1 MARDAA
7 DAVQALDDSA
17 WLQRVQAVLGWRAGR
32 LLESGPRSAY
42 PLIQV
47 LARHLVG
54 ERALLLGNAAQ
65 TIHPLGAQG
74 FNLGLR
80 DALTLAELIGDA
92 ARDPGADDLL
102 QAYVQRRAP
111 DREQTLAF
119 SDGLARLTGNPAPLL
134 RPLRSLGLVAA
145 AQAAPLQSFLVG
157 GAMGFR
163 GQVPALCRS
172 QVQ

>member
-1 MARDAA
+1 MAQDGGAGLDAGA
-7 DAVQALDDSA
+7 GLD
-17 WLQRVQAVLGWRAGR
+17 
-32 LLESGPRSAY
+32 
-42 PLIQV
+42 
-47 LARHLVG
+47 
-54 ERALLLGNAAQ
+54 
-65 TIHPLGAQG
+65 
-74 FNLGLR
+74 LR
-80 DALTLAELIGDA
+80 GELIGDA

-163 GQVPALCRS
+163 GDVPALCRGEAA
-172 QVQ
+172 